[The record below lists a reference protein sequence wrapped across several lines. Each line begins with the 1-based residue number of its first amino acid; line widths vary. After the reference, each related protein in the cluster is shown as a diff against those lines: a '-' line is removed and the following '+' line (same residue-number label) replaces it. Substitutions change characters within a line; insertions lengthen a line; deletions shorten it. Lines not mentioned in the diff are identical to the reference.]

1 MKLYGYFRS
10 SAAYRVRIALNLK
23 GLAYDHTSIHL
34 RKGDQ
39 RSATYLQVNRQ
50 GLVPALIDGP
60 NVLGQ
65 SMAICEYLEETH
77 PTPALLPQ
85 EPLARARVRALCL
98 AVACEI
104 HPLNNLRVLGYLGDG
119 MGLDQTAR
127 DRWYKHWIAE
137 GLGGIEAM
145 LADNGATGKFCHGD
159 TPGLADCFLV
169 PQVSNARRFN
179 CDLQGFPIIIRIDAA
194 CNALPAF
201 QAAAPEKQ
209 PDSE

>member
-10 SAAYRVRIALNLK
+10 SAAYRVRIAMNLK
-23 GLAYDHTSIHL
+23 GLSYDHHAIHL

-39 RSATYLQVNRQ
+39 RSPSYLQLNRQ
-50 GLVPALIDGP
+50 GLVPALVEGP
-60 NVLGQ
+60 HVLSQ

-77 PTPALLPQ
+77 PSPALLPRD
-85 EPLARARVRALCL
+85 PIGRARVRALCQ

-104 HPLNNLRVLGYLGDG
+104 HPLNNLRVLGYLGEG
-119 MGLDQTAR
+119 MGLDQEAR
-127 DRWYKHWIAE
+127 DRWYRHWVAE
-137 GLGGIEAM
+137 GFTGIEAM
-145 LADNGATGKFCHGD
+145 LADSKATGRFCHGD

-179 CDLQGFPIIIRIDAA
+179 CDLTNYPTIVRIDAA

-201 QAAAPEKQ
+201 QAAAPQNQ
-209 PDSE
+209 PDRE